1 MSTSKK
7 HLVLAIVGIAASVA
21 SFAAPS
27 RAMSDHPVKLAA
39 FTWLDETVYRPD
51 CPSNDR
57 DRGWSSGGP
66 CYDKSCR

>member
-7 HLVLAIVGIAASVA
+7 IRLLAIAAVAAGIA
-21 SFAAPS
+21 SFAAS
-27 RAMSDHPVKLAA
+27 TSATADHEIKLAG
-39 FTWLDETVYRPD
+39 FTWPDETVYRPD

>member
-7 HLVLAIVGIAASVA
+7 LRVFAIAAVAAGFA
-21 SFAAPS
+21 SFAGS
-27 RAMSDHPVKLAA
+27 TSAMADQQIKLAG

-51 CPSNDR
+51 CPSNER

-66 CYDKSCR
+66 CYDKNCR